1 MIESFADDVRIANGP
16 TVNGAGGFHFP
27 TRMVIVRLES
37 GGLFVWSPIAL
48 TADLRDA
55 VDALGPVEH
64 IIGPNSL
71 HHLFIPDWAAA
82 WPQARLH
89 AAPGLDTARPDI
101 RFDTILGD
109 TPDPAWAGTLDQVVM
124 RGNAITTE
132 TVFFHRP
139 SGTVIVTDLIQHL
152 PDDWFS
158 GWRRLIATW
167 DRMTGP
173 RARRAAQIPPRL
185 HRPQGGAR
193 RARPPSG
200 LAGRAA
206 GDGPRRP
213 RHRRRRRPHPPGVCL
228 ALSRASGLYEPPR
241 VWATPPS
248 TIRVEPTT

>member
-1 MIESFADDVRIANGP
+1 MIESFADDIRIANGP

-173 RARRAAQIPPRL
+173 EPAVPRKFRLAFTGRKAARAARDRLLAWPAERLIMAHGAPVTEDAAGLLRRAFSWL
-185 HRPQGGAR
+185 
-193 RARPPSG
+193 
-200 LAGRAA
+200 
-206 GDGPRRP
+206 
-213 RHRRRRRPHPPGVCL
+213 
-228 ALSRASGLYEPPR
+228 
-241 VWATPPS
+241 
-248 TIRVEPTT
+248 